1 MSQSMQKVL
10 ERFQRDLEEGRNRFR
25 KSIEQILEAQEKRS
39 AESMEPILKA
49 QEIRFAESME
59 PFLEAQEKRVKELTD
74 PILKAQEK
82 RVKELMDPMLKAQ
95 EKRVKDLT
103 SPILKAQETGLVY
116 SMKPFLEAFDK
127 RIDEATR
134 WHESDILPKDE
145 AAAFDKTERVPKVEI
160 ALAAIGQ
167 TMVSD
172 LSRISER
179 NVLDMWRATYLGR
192 HSPVNNVIAAIG
204 SIPTEERADFGQGVN
219 LLRTIVDD
227 AFKQQELLVNE
238 QVLARDLE
246 EGEIDITLPA
256 HPRKMGGLHPSTR
269 THREFQAIW
278 ADMGFQVYQ
287 SFDVEEDELN
297 FTLLNLPPHHPARDM
312 QDTFYTTNPKVL
324 LRTHTSPGQIRAMR
338 ELGDGGSK
346 PIRVILPGMCYR
358 QEQVTARSEIQFTQ
372 VEGLAIGRNIRM
384 SDLKGTITEFAK
396 RMYNPHARVRYR
408 ASYFPF
414 TEPSME
420 VDVECFLCDGEG
432 CRVCKYTGWL
442 EIAGSGMVHPTVLRN
457 GGYDPSEWS
466 GFAFGMG
473 PERITM
479 LKHGIQD
486 IRYFWGND
494 LRFLQQ
500 F

>member
-1 MSQSMQKVL
+1 MS
-10 ERFQRDLEEGRNRFR
+10 N
-25 KSIEQILEAQEKRS
+25 SIDQVR
-39 AESMEPILKA
+39 
-49 QEIRFAESME
+49 
-59 PFLEAQEKRVKELTD
+59 
-74 PILKAQEK
+74 
-82 RVKELMDPMLKAQ
+82 
-95 EKRVKDLT
+95 
-103 SPILKAQETGLVY
+103 
-116 SMKPFLEAFDK
+116 
-127 RIDEATR
+127 DEALQSL
-134 WHESDILPKDE
+134 E
-145 AAAFDKTERVPKVEI
+145 KT
-160 ALAAIGQ
+160 A
-167 TMVSD
+167 D
-172 LSRISER
+172 SET
-179 NVLDMWRATYLGR
+179 LTGWRGKYLGR
-192 HSPVNNVIAAIG
+192 RGAVAKLFGEIG
-204 SIPTEERADFGQGVN
+204 ALPQSERAAFGRQVN
-219 LLRTIVDD
+219 ALQSELNT
-227 AFKQQELLVNE
+227 AFERREALIQSHA
-238 QVLARDLE
+238 LALDLE

-256 HPRKMGGLHPSTR
+256 HPRRRGGLHPSTR

-278 ADMGFQVYQ
+278 ADMGFHVYR
-287 SFDVEEDELN
+287 SREVEEDELN

-312 QDTFYTTNPKVL
+312 QDTFYTTDPNVL

-338 ELGDGGSK
+338 DLGAGGSK

-358 QEQVTARSEIQFTQ
+358 QEQITARSEIQFTQ

-384 SDLKGTITEFAK
+384 SDLKGAIAEFAK
-396 RMYNPHARVRYR
+396 RMYHPTAKVRFR

-420 VDVECFLCDGEG
+420 VDVECFLCGGAG
-432 CRVCKYTGWL
+432 CRVCKYSGWL

-486 IRYFWGND
+486 IRYFWSND

>member
-1 MSQSMQKVL
+1 MSNNLDELRKAFERTAERNRKTIIEAMQPYLAAQNKQMEEIHKNFNRKQSFITDGIRENLAKQFPVRDYSELFKSAMPSQSL
-10 ERFQRDLEEGRNRFR
+10 
-25 KSIEQILEAQEKRS
+25 
-39 AESMEPILKA
+39 
-49 QEIRFAESME
+49 
-59 PFLEAQEKRVKELTD
+59 
-74 PILKAQEK
+74 
-82 RVKELMDPMLKAQ
+82 
-95 EKRVKDLT
+95 
-103 SPILKAQETGLVY
+103 
-116 SMKPFLEAFDK
+116 
-127 RIDEATR
+127 IDEIV
-134 WHESDILPKDE
+134 EK
-145 AAAFDKTERVPKVEI
+145 AFGDLKKVKT
-160 ALAAIGQ
+160 L
-167 TMVSD
+167 SD
-172 LSRISER
+172 LGAWRHANLGNSSFLSEPLSMLGELEKDHRAVIGKSFNGLKESLR
-179 NVLDMWRATYLGR
+179 NAHD
-192 HSPVNNVIAAIG
+192 
-204 SIPTEERADFGQGVN
+204 EREALIRQ
-219 LLRTIVDD
+219 RT
-227 AFKQQELLVNE
+227 
-238 QVLARDLE
+238 LAMDLE

-256 HPRKMGGLHPSTR
+256 HPRPMGGLHPSTR
-269 THREFQAIW
+269 THREFQKIW

-287 SFDVEEDELN
+287 SFDVEEDDFN

-338 ELGDGGSK
+338 ELGAGGSQ

-384 SDLKGTITEFAK
+384 SDLKGTIAEFAK
-396 RMYNPHARVRYR
+396 RMYNPKAKVRYR

-420 VDVECFLCDGEG
+420 VDVECFLCGGKG

-442 EIAGSGMVHPTVLRN
+442 EIAGSGMVHPAVLRN
-457 GGYDPSEWS
+457 GGYDPSVWS

-494 LRFLQQ
+494 LRFLKQ

>member
-1 MSQSMQKVL
+1 MTNS
-10 ERFQRDLEEGRNRFR
+10 
-25 KSIEQILEAQEKRS
+25 
-39 AESMEPILKA
+39 
-49 QEIRFAESME
+49 
-59 PFLEAQEKRVKELTD
+59 
-74 PILKAQEK
+74 
-82 RVKELMDPMLKAQ
+82 
-95 EKRVKDLT
+95 
-103 SPILKAQETGLVY
+103 
-116 SMKPFLEAFDK
+116 
-127 RIDEATR
+127 IDELREDALR
-134 WHESDILPKDE
+134 GLENIRDADE
-145 AAAFDKTERVPKVEI
+145 LRA
-160 ALAAIGQ
+160 
-167 TMVSD
+167 
-172 LSRISER
+172 
-179 NVLDMWRATYLGR
+179 WRSQYLGR
-192 HSPVNNVIAAIG
+192 RGAVGKLFSAIG
-204 SIPTEERADFGQGVN
+204 GLPQDQRAAYGHRVNALQRELDAAYAEREALIQS
-219 LLRTIVDD
+219 
-227 AFKQQELLVNE
+227 QM
-238 QVLARDLE
+238 LARDLE
-246 EGEIDITLPA
+246 EGEIDISLPA
-256 HPRKMGGLHPSTR
+256 RPQRRGGLHPSTR
-269 THREFQAIW
+269 THREFQTIW
-278 ADMGFQVYQ
+278 ADMGFQVYH
-287 SFDVEEDELN
+287 SRDVEADDFN

-312 QDTFYTTNPKVL
+312 QDTFYTTDSRVL

-338 ELGDGGSK
+338 EFGGGGTK

-384 SDLKGTITEFAK
+384 SDLKGTIAEFAK
-396 RMYNPHARVRYR
+396 RMYNPKAKVRFR

-420 VDVECFLCDGEG
+420 VDVECFLCGGAG

-457 GGYDPSEWS
+457 GGYDPSDWS